1 MKTGKQNEE
10 YKWRFSI
17 KIQRDDQQNTQ
28 RNKILVNELGMMS
41 HLLLPRFIWLDDLLH
56 TLKVMIN
63 IF

>member
-17 KIQRDDQQNTQ
+17 KIERDDQQNTQ

-41 HLLLPRFIWLDDLLH
+41 HLPLPRFIWLDDLLH